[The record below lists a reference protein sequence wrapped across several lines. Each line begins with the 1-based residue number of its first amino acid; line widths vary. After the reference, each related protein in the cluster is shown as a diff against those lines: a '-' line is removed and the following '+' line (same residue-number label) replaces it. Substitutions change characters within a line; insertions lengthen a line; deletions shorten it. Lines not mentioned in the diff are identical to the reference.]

1 MGALI
6 VQRQLTRDR
15 WQWLDESSPLAAG
28 VAVVVPLNRLL
39 AQRQALIDRPDDLGV
54 VLNTDDDPLALAGE
68 LDRLTLIAVN
78 FSVFTDGRGYSSARI
93 IRERLG
99 WKGELRAVG
108 DIQRDQIP
116 YLSRVGFDAFELKAG
131 QDPEQALLAFAD
143 FSEAYQASVSQPQPL
158 FRRRG
163 GSGSKPA

>member
-6 VQRQLTRDR
+6 VQRHLTTDR
-15 WQWLDESSPLAAG
+15 WQWLDESSPLGAG
-28 VAVVVPLNRLL
+28 VAVVVPLTRLL
-39 AQRQALIDRPDDLGV
+39 AQRQALIDRPGDLGV
-54 VLNTDDDPLALAGE
+54 VLSTDDDPLALAGD

-78 FSVFTDGRGYSSARI
+78 FPVFTDGRGYSSARL

-99 WKGELRAVG
+99 WKGELRAIG

-116 YLSRVGFDAFELKAG
+116 YLSRVGFDAFALKAG
-131 QDPEQALLAFAD
+131 QDPEQALRAFAD

-158 FRRRG
+158 FRRRWS
-163 GSGSKPA
+163 SGSQPA

>member
-6 VQRQLTRDR
+6 VQRQLTTDR
-15 WQWLDESSPLAAG
+15 WQWLDESSPLTAG

-39 AQRQALIDRPDDLGV
+39 AERQALIDRAGDLGG
-54 VLNTDDDPLALAGE
+54 VLSTDDDPLALTDA
-68 LDRLTLIAVN
+68 LDSLTLIAVN
-78 FSVFTDGRGYSSARI
+78 FPVFTDGRGYSSARL

-99 WKGELRAVG
+99 WKGELRAIG

-116 YLSRVGFDAFELKAG
+116 YLSRVGFDAFALKAG
-131 QDPEQALLAFAD
+131 QDPEQALRAFAD

-158 FRRRG
+158 FRRRWS
-163 GSGSKPA
+163 SGSQPA